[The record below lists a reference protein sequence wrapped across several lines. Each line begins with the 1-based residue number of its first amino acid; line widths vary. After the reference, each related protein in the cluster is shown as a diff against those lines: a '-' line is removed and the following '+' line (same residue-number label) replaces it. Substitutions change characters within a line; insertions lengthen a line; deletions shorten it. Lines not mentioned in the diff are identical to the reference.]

1 MKNFR
6 KVLALVL
13 VVATLF
19 SFAAMASAA
28 TYKDADKISYN
39 EAVTV
44 LSHVG
49 ILEGYPEDGT
59 FRPANTITRAEMAK
73 MIAVMANAGYD
84 VKDLFSA
91 DVKFADAK
99 GHWAASYIAYGTST
113 GIVAGRSATTF
124 DPQGK
129 VTGLETA
136 KMLLVVL
143 GFDAQKQGYIGSDW
157 KLNVKRDAKLMGLLE
172 NFKAGYNPDAA
183 ITREEAAQMM
193 LNALEAPCVVG
204 YLSNDKITVT
214 NAIVFK
220 NLVVNNTEIKNA
232 IKVVSHATLKDAL
245 QKGEWALYGNVLI
258 SDTILGEQL
267 FGLKRITSGERD
279 CYGRPSTGW
288 TYKTMNNEDK
298 KFGTAYANTAIFT
311 SDNTNEAKM
320 LNALAAYKGVKTVVY
335 LDGKLSTTD
344 TLENALATMTRNNRF
359 GKGVRVEAYYE
370 AAAKD
375 NTDNKGVRNPLVTIV
390 VINTYITTIESINT
404 AYGTFTLKGKN
415 GNFKNTYGFKP
426 ANKGDVVLA
435 WFCGAQ
441 SADLHNAKLAT
452 PVTVTPKTATVSST
466 AANNSDHTAAG
477 SSFITKDGKKYEYAA
492 NMDNMIVLSGLA
504 AKTVIGQN
512 DNANKLMNTSLD
524 LFLDESG
531 FVMGFRKT
539 AAAPDKVAV
548 VEEGT
553 LYVGPEYTVDGKKTK
568 DAHVDMLAF
577 ETNVPETEKVK
588 IDHET
593 AYRIKT
599 GSGEGT
605 LVTYST
611 NAKGEAVLTAA
622 AEMNKTGVTVNSGK
636 AYIEGINAGATDTTK
651 WIVRTKDYTNN
662 KFVYT
667 YFEGKKL
674 DKSYKADSIQYFVT
688 NGYLTYVYVE
698 ATQAAEAHTA
708 FILGKYENEI
718 NVAGGGEIYNY
729 AKYKALV
736 NGKEAVVASQQN
748 NLVGKTLYTSDYVL
762 LGLNSADGLP
772 IYVSMK
778 ENKYVATKTEFE
790 FNGNTV
796 KYTDDNGTVKF
807 LDVTKDTLLVMGF
820 VNNWDN
826 DQNNETA
833 KVEYQICSIEEM
845 NNYQKDYGWQNAKA
859 QIIMNADGTAVA
871 EMYIVLDYVHR

>member
-39 EAVTV
+39 EAVNV

-84 VKDLFSA
+84 VKDLFSS
-91 DVKFADAK
+91 DVKFADSK
-99 GHWAASYIAYGTST
+99 EHWAASYIAYCTST

-143 GFDAQKQGYIGSDW
+143 GFDAQKQGYVGADW

-172 NFKAGYNPDAA
+172 NFAANYNPDAA

-204 YLSNDKITVT
+204 YLANDKITVT

-220 NLVVNNTEIKNA
+220 NLVVNNQEIKNA

-267 FGLKRITSGERD
+267 FGLKRVVSGQRD

-288 TYKTMNNEDK
+288 TYKSMNNQDVN
-298 KFGTAYANTAIFT
+298 FGTAYANSAIFT

-335 LDGKLSTTD
+335 IDGKLSTND
-344 TLENALATMTRNNRF
+344 TLENALKTMTNNNRF

-370 AAAKD
+370 AAA
-375 NTDNKGVRNPLVTIV
+375 TDNNANGKPMVTIV

-404 AYGTFTLKGKN
+404 AYGTFTLKNKA

-426 ANKGDVVLA
+426 ANVGDVVLA

-452 PVTVTPKTATVSST
+452 PVTVTPKTASVSST
-466 AANNSDHTAAG
+466 AANNNDHVAAG
-477 SSFITKDGKKYEYAA
+477 SSFVTKDGKKYEYAA
-492 NMDNMIVLSGLA
+492 NLDNLIAVSGLA

-512 DNANKLMNTSLD
+512 NDADKLMNTSLD

-553 LYVGPEYTVDGKKTK
+553 LYVGPQYTVDGKPTK

-577 ETNVPETEKVK
+577 EPNVPETEKVK
-588 IDHET
+588 VDHET
-593 AYRIKT
+593 TYRIKT

-605 LVTYST
+605 LVTYGT

-622 AEMNKTGVTVNSGK
+622 AEKNNTGVTITSGK
-636 AYIEGINAGATDTTK
+636 AYIDGLNVGATDTTK
-651 WIVRTKDYTNN
+651 WIVRTRDFTNN
-662 KFVYT
+662 KYVYT

-674 DKSYKADSIQYFVT
+674 DKNYKADSIQYFAT
-688 NGYLTYVYVE
+688 NGYLDYVYVE

-718 NVAGGGEIYNY
+718 NVADGGMIYGY

-736 NGKEAVVASQQN
+736 NGKEAVVASKQN
-748 NLVGKTLYTSDYVL
+748 DLIGKTLYTSDYVL

-772 IYVSMK
+772 IYVSMTAN
-778 ENKYVATKTEFE
+778 EYVATATEFE

-796 KYTDDNGTVKF
+796 KYTANNGTVKF

-820 VNNWDN
+820 VNNWDH
-826 DQNNETA
+826 DYDGTTA

-845 NNYQKDYGWQNAKA
+845 NNYQKQYGWQNAKA
-859 QIIMNADGTAVA
+859 QVIMNADGTAVA
-871 EMYIVLDYVHR
+871 EMYIVLDYVQR